1 MSCSHRRGF
10 TRVRKMV
17 KPKDDAMS
25 STSKR
30 FRACENCH
38 TLKIKCEPSA
48 KEAGVCERCA
58 RYSLACAPAARRWQR
73 DRIADLEQQLKG
85 LQEKLDATSL
95 STHGTASVSEQS
107 TRATSVVAPTV
118 DAEDKLALPAGFVMP
133 GADELSLLDAHM
145 DHDAQIRCLDI
156 STVSPGGFWSIV
168 PMGGTSDTTSW
179 LAFLRQNMPITML
192 TVVGFAMSSTEARVS
207 PQTQDDMRRKVVEN
221 LGQTAVGLNMPVHD
235 HVQAALVAAC
245 WARPSVN
252 DTNANAYQLVKL
264 AQDLGKEIGLGQP
277 EIEPSPAAYFFRVQG
292 PLPLQ
297 MKQTWLASWVVSS
310 MAALNMRR
318 QHMFTWGPSH
328 YEAMHAWE
336 RGGSN
341 MAFLEMAYIVDLHA
355 KIADKLRL
363 CDGSIVYDINSD
375 IVATTRAEVQRRLDE
390 LSRRPLGSDPQLQ
403 FWRALAV
410 VYVNEPVLHT
420 ATNKRLFSAPYIADK
435 IGVTDFACPAE
446 VTKVAEEALLALV
459 EACHTAINLVT
470 LLDPAVILSLPSLC
484 FAPAVSYTFSVLV
497 KCYIAVSAPGNTYGR
512 VMTRQS
518 LGVLEAMHKLIG
530 VKNSLL
536 DIDPHMHSWSTRIIG
551 SVEWLG
557 QWLDDYEAILGQYEA
572 RVGSQN
578 PGPGYAQ
585 AVGILSQFGFF

>member
-1 MSCSHRRGF
+1 MPEGF
-10 TRVRKMV
+10 TSRG
-17 KPKDDAMS
+17 KPKDATMS
-25 STSKR
+25 STTKR

-38 TLKIKCEPSA
+38 TLKIKCEPSST
-48 KEAGVCERCA
+48 KAGVCERCA
-58 RYSLACAPAARRWQR
+58 RYSLICAPAARRWQR
-73 DRIADLEQQLKG
+73 DRIADLEQQLKS

-95 STHGTASVSEQS
+95 STLGTASVSEHS
-107 TRATSVVAPTV
+107 TRATSVVASTV
-118 DAEDKLALPAGFVMP
+118 DAEDKAAPSGGFVMP

-145 DHDAQIRCLDI
+145 DHDAQVRCLDI
-156 STVSPGGFWSIV
+156 CTVGPGTFWSIA
-168 PMGGTSDTTSW
+168 PTGGTADTTSW

-192 TVVGFAMSSTEARVS
+192 TIVGFAMSSTDARVS
-207 PQTQDDMRRKVVEN
+207 PQTQDDMRRKVVEA
-221 LGQTAVGLNMPVHD
+221 LGQAAVGLSIPLHD
-235 HVQAALVAAC
+235 HVQAALIAAC

-277 EIEPSPAAYFFRVQG
+277 EIQPSPAAYFFRIQG

-297 MKQTWLASWVVSS
+297 MKQTWLASWLVSS

-318 QHMFTWGPSH
+318 QHIFAWGPSH
-328 YEAMHAWE
+328 YQAMDAWE

-341 MAFLEMAYIVDLHA
+341 MAFLEMVYIVDLHA
-355 KIADKLRL
+355 KVADKLRL
-363 CDGSIVYDINSD
+363 CDVSTVYDINSD
-375 IVATTRAEVQRRLDE
+375 IVATTRAEARDRLDE
-390 LSRRPLGSDPQLQ
+390 LSIRPLGSDPQLQ
-403 FWRALAV
+403 FWRALAMI
-410 VYVNEPVLHT
+410 YVNEPVLHT
-420 ATNKRLFSAPYIADK
+420 ATNKSLFSAPYIADK

-446 VTKVAEEALLALV
+446 VTKTAEVALLALV
-459 EACHTAINLVT
+459 EACHTAINLVSQ
-470 LLDPAVILSLPSLC
+470 LDPALILRLPSIC

-512 VMTRQS
+512 VMSRQS

-557 QWLDDYEAILGQYEA
+557 QWLDDYEAILSQYEA
-572 RVGSQN
+572 RVGGQN
-578 PGPGYAQ
+578 PDAGYAQ